1 MKTARHMP
9 ALACVTLFLGLGS
22 ATAQTAPASAPT
34 GAASAADSAQVND
47 PIIVLGSRIG
57 DNESAASEGWIDI
70 DNAELARVTA
80 AQTLDALRNRPGIQI
95 ASKGSVAGR
104 NFIAIRGGDENFTQV
119 LVEQVKANDISTTSG
134 GSFDFANIDPNFVE
148 SIEILKRPSSAI
160 YGADAI
166 SGVVA
171 TRLQT
176 FDPGTPGKIWGGLV
190 TDKEQQ
196 YGAYYGVPVG
206 DFGLLAGVSHYEDE
220 GNGGEFYDRNSLM
233 LTLINREDAAIPVRI
248 AAHFSETENA
258 LFPETSGGFEL
269 ATLRDL
275 ETETSDQ
282 SLISLQ
288 ATPYQSDMFDWN
300 VSVGWL
306 SRDADTT
313 SPGIV
318 IFGTPA
324 VPPSLGSTEFDRIDA
339 DTYLAGQTS
348 VEAGDGINLNYI
360 IGANWSREDG
370 VSAGEFDFGVPVPD
384 LFELERDTLGVY
396 AEAELDLSKRAS
408 ATVGIRYDDFESE
421 SKTTTKADFVY
432 RFGNDKTEASAHFS
446 QGFKLPSFFAL
457 GSTLVGNPDLVP
469 EESEHYSIALNH
481 DVSERFTIGGTLF
494 KNEFE
499 NLIEFDAA
507 LFTNVNLST
516 VDVQGLEIEAT
527 ALPLDTLSVS
537 VFGIWSEYEI
547 NGASA
552 FLRLRPESQIGMDAV
567 WDVSDT
573 WLVSARA
580 AYTGSREDNFLAAG
594 NVALEE
600 YVTFD
605 VNSIW
610 EFADDKRI
618 KLGVLNLF
626 DEDYQE
632 TFGNPAKEARLY
644 FALEGDF

>member
-1 MKTARHMP
+1 
-9 ALACVTLFLGLGS
+9 
-22 ATAQTAPASAPT
+22 
-34 GAASAADSAQVND
+34 
-47 PIIVLGSRIG
+47 
-57 DNESAASEGWIDI
+57 
-70 DNAELARVTA
+70 
-80 AQTLDALRNRPGIQI
+80 
-95 ASKGSVAGR
+95 
-104 NFIAIRGGDENFTQV
+104 
-119 LVEQVKANDISTTSG
+119 
-134 GSFDFANIDPNFVE
+134 
-148 SIEILKRPSSAI
+148 
-160 YGADAI
+160 
-166 SGVVA
+166 
-171 TRLQT
+171 
-176 FDPGTPGKIWGGLV
+176 
-190 TDKEQQ
+190 
-196 YGAYYGVPVG
+196 
-206 DFGLLAGVSHYEDE
+206 
-220 GNGGEFYDRNSLM
+220 
-233 LTLINREDAAIPVRI
+233 
-248 AAHFSETENA
+248 
-258 LFPETSGGFEL
+258 
-269 ATLRDL
+269 
-275 ETETSDQ
+275 
-282 SLISLQ
+282 
-288 ATPYQSDMFDWN
+288 
-300 VSVGWL
+300 
-306 SRDADTT
+306 
-313 SPGIV
+313 
-318 IFGTPA
+318 
-324 VPPSLGSTEFDRIDA
+324 
-339 DTYLAGQTS
+339 
-348 VEAGDGINLNYI
+348 
-360 IGANWSREDG
+360 
-370 VSAGEFDFGVPVPD
+370 
-384 LFELERDTLGVY
+384 
-396 AEAELDLSKRAS
+396 
-408 ATVGIRYDDFESE
+408 
-421 SKTTTKADFVY
+421 
-432 RFGNDKTEASAHFS
+432 SAHFS

-552 FLRLRPESQIGMDAV
+552 LLRLRPESQIGMDAV

-594 NVALEE
+594 NLELEE